1 MWDARH
7 FCDHPEYTQT
17 QTVLCPFLSFAL
29 DRFKMLSIGLRL
41 RYKMPVVIMGE
52 TGCGKSSL
60 MRSMCTILSWRLY
73 TLNIHGGMT
82 DGDIIAWMQVRRH
95 A

>member
-1 MWDARH
+1 
-7 FCDHPEYTQT
+7 
-17 QTVLCPFLSFAL
+17 
-29 DRFKMLSIGLRL
+29 MLSIGLRL

-60 MRSMCTILSWRLY
+60 MRNMCTILSWRLY

-82 DGDIIAWMQVRRH
+82 DGDIIAWMQVCGRQSTH
-95 A
+95 CAVQKTTLTNNMHSPV